1 MDLVENPEEV
11 EEKRKEISGS
21 ARLRRLLGILVF
33 FCAFFTISFSVLYLA
48 VFLGNLSISS
58 PISLPS
64 QCKIV
69 SSSVDLR
76 SSKVC
81 ELGLLNYKAKHVL
94 YPSERKKFRCHYDY
108 YWASVFK
115 GLPSAVYI
123 PCVVCRLLHSGGS
136 TQCAQSAHH
145 RVLTRRAE
153 AVTEVEYMDHSGQAR
168 SALAEAPNEALPSD
182 CRPNFSGA
190 WLTKDKFEV
199 NKTYECWYTLG
210 ISKVHIYQAGF
221 FDCDAKDPSTIE
233 MFIRY
238 LILFMRIVK
247 SWYVSGVL
255 YWHWRW
261 EAVAGVIA
269 GFCTS
274 IMTVILFAL
283 LRKLFSC
290 IYQLSVVRRFTLP
303 FKKVRLRRVCF
314 LLAYVSFTSWLAV
327 QYFRRIGLPEIAV
340 YYSM

>member
-1 MDLVENPEEV
+1 MDLSENQ
-11 EEKRKEISGS
+11 EEKRKEIHGS
-21 ARLRRLLGILVF
+21 TRLRRLSGILVF
-33 FCAFFTISFSVLYLA
+33 LCGVFSLSFSLLYVA
-48 VFLGNLSISS
+48 VFLGNLSVSS

-94 YPSERKKFRCHYDY
+94 YPSERKKFRCRYDY

-115 GLPSAVYI
+115 
-123 PCVVCRLLHSGGS
+123 
-136 TQCAQSAHH
+136 
-145 RVLTRRAE
+145 
-153 AVTEVEYMDHSGQAR
+153 VEYMDHSGQAR
-168 SALAEAPNEALPSD
+168 LALAEAPYEALPSD

-210 ISKVHIYQAGF
+210 ISKVHIYQDGF
-221 FDCDAKDPSTIE
+221 FDCQAKDPSTIE

-238 LILFMRIVK
+238 LILFMRILK
-247 SWYVSGVL
+247 SWYVSGVS

-261 EAVAGVIA
+261 EAVAGVIT

-274 IMTVILFAL
+274 MISVIVFGL
-283 LRKLFSC
+283 LGKLFSC
-290 IYQLSVVRRFTLP
+290 ICQLSVVRRLTLP
-303 FKKVRLRRVCF
+303 LNKVRLKRICF

-327 QYFRRIGLPEIAV
+327 QYLRRIGLPEIAV
-340 YYSM
+340 QYSM

>member
-11 EEKRKEISGS
+11 EEKRKGISGS

-115 GLPSAVYI
+115 
-123 PCVVCRLLHSGGS
+123 
-136 TQCAQSAHH
+136 
-145 RVLTRRAE
+145 
-153 AVTEVEYMDHSGQAR
+153 VEYMDHSGQAR

-238 LILFMRIVK
+238 LILFMRILK

-283 LRKLFSC
+283 LRKLFSY

-303 FKKVRLRRVCF
+303 FNKVRLRRVCF

>member
-21 ARLRRLLGILVF
+21 ARLRRVLGILVF

-115 GLPSAVYI
+115 
-123 PCVVCRLLHSGGS
+123 
-136 TQCAQSAHH
+136 
-145 RVLTRRAE
+145 
-153 AVTEVEYMDHSGQAR
+153 VEYVDHSGQAR

-199 NKTYECWYTLG
+199 NKTYKCWYTLG

-238 LILFMRIVK
+238 LILFMRILK

-303 FKKVRLRRVCF
+303 FNKVRLRRVCF

>member
-115 GLPSAVYI
+115 
-123 PCVVCRLLHSGGS
+123 
-136 TQCAQSAHH
+136 
-145 RVLTRRAE
+145 
-153 AVTEVEYMDHSGQAR
+153 VEYMDHSGQAR

-238 LILFMRIVK
+238 LILFMRILK

-283 LRKLFSC
+283 LRKLFSY

-303 FKKVRLRRVCF
+303 FNKVRLRRVCF
-314 LLAYVSFTSWLAV
+314 LLAYASFTSWLAI

>member
-1 MDLVENPEEV
+1 MDLAENPEEV
-11 EEKRKEISGS
+11 EEKRKEIRGS
-21 ARLRRLLGILVF
+21 ARLRRLLEILVF
-33 FCAFFTISFSVLYLA
+33 FCAFFTLSFSLVYLA

-81 ELGLLNYKAKHVL
+81 DLGLLNYKAKHVL
-94 YPSERKKFRCHYDY
+94 YPSESKKFRCHYDY

-115 GLPSAVYI
+115 
-123 PCVVCRLLHSGGS
+123 
-136 TQCAQSAHH
+136 
-145 RVLTRRAE
+145 
-153 AVTEVEYMDHSGQAR
+153 VEYMDHSGQAR
-168 SALAEAPNEALPSD
+168 LALAEAPNEALPSD

-210 ISKVHIYQAGF
+210 ISKVHIYQDGF
-221 FDCDAKDPSTIE
+221 FDCHAKDPSTIE

-238 LILFMRIVK
+238 LILFMRILK
-247 SWYVSGVL
+247 SWYVSGVS
-255 YWHWRW
+255 YWKW

-274 IMTVILFAL
+274 MITVLFVGIL
-283 LRKLFSC
+283 RRLFSC
-290 IYQLSVVRRFTLP
+290 ICQLSLARRLTLP
-303 FKKVRLRRVCF
+303 LNKVRLKRICF

-340 YYSM
+340 QYSM

>member
-1 MDLVENPEEV
+1 MDLAENQEVV
-11 EEKRKEISGS
+11 EEKRKEIPGS
-21 ARLRRLLGILVF
+21 TRFRRLLGILVF
-33 FCAFFTISFSVLYLA
+33 FCGVFSLSFSLLYIA

-94 YPSERKKFRCHYDY
+94 YPSERKKFRCRYDY

-115 GLPSAVYI
+115 
-123 PCVVCRLLHSGGS
+123 
-136 TQCAQSAHH
+136 
-145 RVLTRRAE
+145 
-153 AVTEVEYMDHSGQAR
+153 VEYMDHSGQAIL
-168 SALAEAPNEALPSD
+168 ALAEAPNEALPSD

-199 NKTYECWYTLG
+199 NKTYECWYTPG
-210 ISKVHIYQAGF
+210 ISKVHIYQDGF
-221 FDCDAKDPSTIE
+221 FDCQAKDPSTIE

-238 LILFMRIVK
+238 LILSGRGRPKKYWGEVIRQDMAQFQLTEDMTLDRRFMRILK
-247 SWYVSGVL
+247 SWYVSGVS

-274 IMTVILFAL
+274 MISVIVFGL
-283 LRKLFSC
+283 LGKLFSC
-290 IYQLSVVRRFTLP
+290 ICQLSVVRRLTLP
-303 FKKVRLRRVCF
+303 LNKVRLKRICF

-327 QYFRRIGLPEIAV
+327 QYLRRIGLPEIAV
-340 YYSM
+340 QYSM

>member
-1 MDLVENPEEV
+1 MDLADNQEEV
-11 EEKRKEISGS
+11 EEKRKEEI
-21 ARLRRLLGILVF
+21 REPTRFRRLLWILF
-33 FCAFFTISFSVLYLA
+33 FFFAFFSLSFSLLYLA

-94 YPSERKKFRCHYDY
+94 YPSERKKFRCRYDY

-115 GLPSAVYI
+115 VTTTICCSLRYYFPVIVLLVYMLISSYQQDLMHLKLKLPDKKELETFQLGVIHESLGSDLCMVPCHEMKYLHAVM
-123 PCVVCRLLHSGGS
+123 HFFF
-136 TQCAQSAHH
+136 Q
-145 RVLTRRAE
+145 
-153 AVTEVEYMDHSGQAR
+153 
-168 SALAEAPNEALPSD
+168 
-182 CRPNFSGA
+182 
-190 WLTKDKFEV
+190 V

-210 ISKVHIYQAGF
+210 ISKVHIYEDGF
-221 FDCDAKDPSTIE
+221 FDCQAKDPSTIE

-238 LILFMRIVK
+238 LILFMRILK
-247 SWYVSGVL
+247 SWYVSGTSA
-255 YWHWRW
+255 WHWRW

-274 IMTVILFAL
+274 MISIVFFAL
-283 LRKLFSC
+283 LQRLISR
-290 IYQLSVVRRFTLP
+290 IYQLSVTRMLTLSLN
-303 FKKVRLRRVCF
+303 KVRLKRVCF
-314 LLAYVSFTSWLAV
+314 LLAYVSFTSWLAI

-340 YYSM
+340 HYSM

>member
-1 MDLVENPEEV
+1 MDLAENQEEI
-11 EEKRKEISGS
+11 EGKRKEEIREPT
-21 ARLRRLLGILVF
+21 RLRRLLGILF
-33 FCAFFTISFSVLYLA
+33 FFFAFFSLSFSLLYLA

-94 YPSERKKFRCHYDY
+94 YPSERKKFRCRYDY

-115 GLPSAVYI
+115 
-123 PCVVCRLLHSGGS
+123 
-136 TQCAQSAHH
+136 
-145 RVLTRRAE
+145 
-153 AVTEVEYMDHSGQAR
+153 VEYMDHSGQAR
-168 SALAEAPNEALPSD
+168 LALAEAPNEALPSD
-182 CRPNFSGA
+182 CRPNFSAA
-190 WLTKDKFEV
+190 WLTKDKFKV

-210 ISKVHIYQAGF
+210 ISKVHIYEDGF
-221 FDCDAKDPSTIE
+221 FDCQAKDPSTIE

-238 LILFMRIVK
+238 LILFMRILK
-247 SWYVSGVL
+247 SWYVSRVSA
-255 YWHWRW
+255 WHWRW

-274 IMTVILFAL
+274 MISIVFFTL
-283 LRKLFSC
+283 LQRLISR
-290 IYQLSVVRRFTLP
+290 IYQLSVTRRLTLSLN
-303 FKKVRLRRVCF
+303 KVRLKRVCF
-314 LLAYVSFTSWLAV
+314 LLAYVSFTSWLAI

-340 YYSM
+340 HYSM

>member
-11 EEKRKEISGS
+11 EEKRKGISGS

-115 GLPSAVYI
+115 
-123 PCVVCRLLHSGGS
+123 
-136 TQCAQSAHH
+136 
-145 RVLTRRAE
+145 
-153 AVTEVEYMDHSGQAR
+153 VEYMDHSGQAR

-238 LILFMRIVK
+238 LILFMRILK

-283 LRKLFSC
+283 LRKFFSC
-290 IYQLSVVRRFTLP
+290 IYQLSVVRRFTQP
-303 FKKVRLRRVCF
+303 FNKFRLRRVCF

>member
-1 MDLVENPEEV
+1 MDLAANPEEV
-11 EEKRKEISGS
+11 KEKRKEIRGS
-21 ARLRRLLGILVF
+21 ARFRRLFGILVF
-33 FCAFFTISFSVLYLA
+33 LCAFFTIAFSLVYLA

-115 GLPSAVYI
+115 
-123 PCVVCRLLHSGGS
+123 
-136 TQCAQSAHH
+136 
-145 RVLTRRAE
+145 
-153 AVTEVEYMDHSGQAR
+153 VEYMDHSGQAR
-168 SALAEAPNEALPSD
+168 LALAEAPNEALPSD

-210 ISKVHIYQAGF
+210 ISKVHIYQDGF
-221 FDCDAKDPSTIE
+221 FNCHSNDPSTIE

-238 LILFMRIVK
+238 LILFMRILK
-247 SWYVSGVL
+247 SWYVSGVS

-269 GFCTS
+269 GFFTS
-274 IMTVILFAL
+274 MISVIFLGL

-290 IYQLSVVRRFTLP
+290 IYQLSVARRLTLP
-303 FKKVRLRRVCF
+303 LNKVRLRRVCF
-314 LLAYVSFTSWLAV
+314 LIAYVSFTSWLAI

-340 YYSM
+340 YYST

>member
-1 MDLVENPEEV
+1 MDLADNQEEV
-11 EEKRKEISGS
+11 EEKRKEEI
-21 ARLRRLLGILVF
+21 REPTRFRRLLWILF
-33 FCAFFTISFSVLYLA
+33 FFFAFFSLSFSLLYLA

-94 YPSERKKFRCHYDY
+94 YPSERKKFRCRYDY

-115 GLPSAVYI
+115 
-123 PCVVCRLLHSGGS
+123 
-136 TQCAQSAHH
+136 
-145 RVLTRRAE
+145 
-153 AVTEVEYMDHSGQAR
+153 VEYMDHSGQAR
-168 SALAEAPNEALPSD
+168 LALAEAPNEALPSD
-182 CRPNFSGA
+182 CRPNFSAA
-190 WLTKDKFEV
+190 WLTKDKFKV

-210 ISKVHIYQAGF
+210 ISKVHIYEDGF
-221 FDCDAKDPSTIE
+221 FDCQAKDPSTIE

-238 LILFMRIVK
+238 LILFMRILK
-247 SWYVSGVL
+247 SWYVSGTSA
-255 YWHWRW
+255 WHWRW

-274 IMTVILFAL
+274 MISIVFFAL
-283 LRKLFSC
+283 LQRLISR
-290 IYQLSVVRRFTLP
+290 IYQLSVTRMLTLSLN
-303 FKKVRLRRVCF
+303 KVRLKRVCF
-314 LLAYVSFTSWLAV
+314 LLAYVSFTSWLAI

-340 YYSM
+340 HYSM

>member
-1 MDLVENPEEV
+1 MDLAENR
-11 EEKRKEISGS
+11 EKRKEIRGS
-21 ARLRRLLGILVF
+21 AKLRRLLGILAF
-33 FCAFFTISFSVLYLA
+33 FCALFTVAYSLVYLA
-48 VFLGNLSISS
+48 VILGNLSISS

-94 YPSERKKFRCHYDY
+94 YPSESKKFRCHYDY

-115 GLPSAVYI
+115 
-123 PCVVCRLLHSGGS
+123 
-136 TQCAQSAHH
+136 
-145 RVLTRRAE
+145 
-153 AVTEVEYMDHSGQAR
+153 VEYMDHSGQAR
-168 SALAEAPNEALPSD
+168 LALAEAPNEALPSD

-210 ISKVHIYQAGF
+210 ISKVHIYQDGF
-221 FDCDAKDPSTIE
+221 FDCQAKDPSTIE
-233 MFIRY
+233 MFMRY
-238 LILFMRIVK
+238 LILFMRILK
-247 SWYVSGVL
+247 SWYVSGVS
-255 YWHWRW
+255 YWHWKW

-269 GFCTS
+269 GFLTS
-274 IMTVILFAL
+274 MISIIFFGL
-283 LRKLFSC
+283 LRRMFSC
-290 IYQLSVVRRFTLP
+290 IYQLSVARRLTLSLN
-303 FKKVRLRRVCF
+303 KVRLRRVCF
-314 LLAYVSFTSWLAV
+314 LIAYVSFTSWLAI

-340 YYSM
+340 YYST

>member
-1 MDLVENPEEV
+1 MGLAANPE
-11 EEKRKEISGS
+11 KKKEIRG
-21 ARLRRLLGILVF
+21 LMRLLGILVF
-33 FCAFFTISFSVLYLA
+33 FCALVTILFSLIYFA

-81 ELGLLNYKAKHVL
+81 ELGLLNYKAKRVL
-94 YPSERKKFRCHYDY
+94 YPSERKMFRCHYDY

-115 GLPSAVYI
+115 
-123 PCVVCRLLHSGGS
+123 
-136 TQCAQSAHH
+136 
-145 RVLTRRAE
+145 
-153 AVTEVEYMDHSGQAR
+153 VEYMDHSGQAR
-168 SALAEAPNEALPSD
+168 LALAEAPNEALPSD

-190 WLTKDKFEV
+190 WSTKDKFEV

-210 ISKVHIYQAGF
+210 ISKVHIYQDGF
-221 FDCDAKDPSTIE
+221 SDCQGKYPSTIE

-238 LILFMRIVK
+238 LILFMRILK
-247 SWYVSGVL
+247 SWYVSGVS
-255 YWHWRW
+255 YWYGRW

-274 IMTVILFAL
+274 MISVTFLGF
-283 LRKLFSC
+283 LRKLCSC
-290 IYQLSVVRRFTLP
+290 IYKLSVARRLTLP
-303 FKKVRLRRVCF
+303 LNKICLRRVCF

-327 QYFRRIGLPEIAV
+327 QYFRHIGLPEVAV
-340 YYSM
+340 RYSI

>member
-1 MDLVENPEEV
+1 MDLAENQEVV
-11 EEKRKEISGS
+11 EEKRKEIPGS
-21 ARLRRLLGILVF
+21 TRFRRLLGILVF
-33 FCAFFTISFSVLYLA
+33 FCGVFSLSFSLLYIA

-94 YPSERKKFRCHYDY
+94 YPSERKKFRCRYDY

-115 GLPSAVYI
+115 
-123 PCVVCRLLHSGGS
+123 
-136 TQCAQSAHH
+136 
-145 RVLTRRAE
+145 
-153 AVTEVEYMDHSGQAR
+153 VEYMDHSGQAR
-168 SALAEAPNEALPSD
+168 LALAEAPNEALPSD

-199 NKTYECWYTLG
+199 NKTYECWYTPG
-210 ISKVHIYQAGF
+210 ISKVHIYQDGF
-221 FDCDAKDPSTIE
+221 FDCQAKDPSTIE

-238 LILFMRIVK
+238 LILFMRILK
-247 SWYVSGVL
+247 SWYVSGVS

-274 IMTVILFAL
+274 MISVIVFGL
-283 LRKLFSC
+283 LGKLFSC
-290 IYQLSVVRRFTLP
+290 ICQLSVVRRLTLP
-303 FKKVRLRRVCF
+303 LNKVRLKRICF

-327 QYFRRIGLPEIAV
+327 QYLRRIGLPEIAV
-340 YYSM
+340 QYSM

>member
-11 EEKRKEISGS
+11 EEKRKEKSGS

-115 GLPSAVYI
+115 
-123 PCVVCRLLHSGGS
+123 
-136 TQCAQSAHH
+136 
-145 RVLTRRAE
+145 
-153 AVTEVEYMDHSGQAR
+153 VEYMDHSGQAR

-238 LILFMRIVK
+238 LILFVRILK

-303 FKKVRLRRVCF
+303 FNKVRLRRLCF

-327 QYFRRIGLPEIAV
+327 QYFRQIGLPEIAV

>member
-1 MDLVENPEEV
+1 MDLAANPE
-11 EEKRKEISGS
+11 KKKEIHGP
-21 ARLRRLLGILVF
+21 ARLGRLLGILVF
-33 FCAFFTISFSVLYLA
+33 FCAFFTILFSLVYLA

-115 GLPSAVYI
+115 
-123 PCVVCRLLHSGGS
+123 
-136 TQCAQSAHH
+136 
-145 RVLTRRAE
+145 
-153 AVTEVEYMDHSGQAR
+153 VEYMDHSGQAR
-168 SALAEAPNEALPSD
+168 LALTEAPYEALPSD

-199 NKTYECWYTLG
+199 NETYECWYTLG
-210 ISKVHIYQAGF
+210 ISKVHIYQDGF
-221 FDCDAKDPSTIE
+221 FDCQAKDPSTIE

-238 LILFMRIVK
+238 LILFMRILK
-247 SWYVSGVL
+247 SWYVSGL
-255 YWHWRW
+255 SYFHWRW

-274 IMTVILFAL
+274 MISVIFLGL
-283 LRKLFSC
+283 LRRLFSC
-290 IYQLSVVRRFTLP
+290 IYQLSVARRLTLP
-303 FKKVRLRRVCF
+303 LNKVRLRRVCF

-327 QYFRRIGLPEIAV
+327 QYFRRIGLPKIAV

>member
-33 FCAFFTISFSVLYLA
+33 FCAFLTISFSVLYLA

-115 GLPSAVYI
+115 
-123 PCVVCRLLHSGGS
+123 
-136 TQCAQSAHH
+136 
-145 RVLTRRAE
+145 
-153 AVTEVEYMDHSGQAR
+153 VEYMDHSGQAR

-238 LILFMRIVK
+238 LILFMRILK

-274 IMTVILFAL
+274 IMTFVFFRCDNTLIWLVTAGSGYEL
-283 LRKLFSC
+283 VGRSIFS
-290 IYQLSVVRRFTLP
+290 
-303 FKKVRLRRVCF
+303 
-314 LLAYVSFTSWLAV
+314 
-327 QYFRRIGLPEIAV
+327 
-340 YYSM
+340 

>member
-33 FCAFFTISFSVLYLA
+33 FCAFFTVSFSVLYLA

-115 GLPSAVYI
+115 
-123 PCVVCRLLHSGGS
+123 
-136 TQCAQSAHH
+136 
-145 RVLTRRAE
+145 
-153 AVTEVEYMDHSGQAR
+153 VEYMDHSGQAR

-238 LILFMRIVK
+238 LILFVRILR

-261 EAVAGVIA
+261 EAVTGVIA

-303 FKKVRLRRVCF
+303 FNKVRLRRVCF

>member
-115 GLPSAVYI
+115 
-123 PCVVCRLLHSGGS
+123 
-136 TQCAQSAHH
+136 
-145 RVLTRRAE
+145 
-153 AVTEVEYMDHSGQAR
+153 VEYMDHSGQAR
-168 SALAEAPNEALPSD
+168 SALTEAPNEALPSD

-238 LILFMRIVK
+238 LILFMRILK

-303 FKKVRLRRVCF
+303 FNKVRLRRVCF

>member
-21 ARLRRLLGILVF
+21 ARLRRILGILVF

-115 GLPSAVYI
+115 
-123 PCVVCRLLHSGGS
+123 
-136 TQCAQSAHH
+136 
-145 RVLTRRAE
+145 
-153 AVTEVEYMDHSGQAR
+153 VEYMDHSGQAR

-238 LILFMRIVK
+238 LILFVRILK

-290 IYQLSVVRRFTLP
+290 IYQLSAVRRFTLP
-303 FKKVRLRRVCF
+303 FNKVRLRRVCF

>member
-1 MDLVENPEEV
+1 MDLAENQEKV
-11 EEKRKEISGS
+11 EEKKKEEIREPT
-21 ARLRRLLGILVF
+21 RLRRLLGILF
-33 FCAFFTISFSVLYLA
+33 FLFAFFSLSFSLLYLA

-94 YPSERKKFRCHYDY
+94 YPSERKKFRCRYDY

-115 GLPSAVYI
+115 
-123 PCVVCRLLHSGGS
+123 
-136 TQCAQSAHH
+136 
-145 RVLTRRAE
+145 
-153 AVTEVEYMDHSGQAR
+153 VEYMDHSGQAR
-168 SALAEAPNEALPSD
+168 LALAEAPNEALPSD
-182 CRPNFSGA
+182 CRPNFSTA
-190 WLTKDKFEV
+190 WLTKDKFKV

-210 ISKVHIYQAGF
+210 ISKVHIYEDGF
-221 FDCDAKDPSTIE
+221 FDCQAKDPSTIE

-238 LILFMRIVK
+238 LILFMRILK
-247 SWYVSGVL
+247 SWYVSGASA
-255 YWHWRW
+255 WHWRW

-274 IMTVILFAL
+274 MISIVFFAL
-283 LRKLFSC
+283 LQRLISR
-290 IYQLSVVRRFTLP
+290 IYQLSVTRRLTLSLN
-303 FKKVRLRRVCF
+303 KVRLKRVCF
-314 LLAYVSFTSWLAV
+314 LLAYVSFSSWLAI

-340 YYSM
+340 HYSM

>member
-21 ARLRRLLGILVF
+21 ARLRRVLGILVF

-115 GLPSAVYI
+115 LVWRVIIHTDDPGSIPPQCPSSHRACLLWFTSLVWSANYYTVGVGLPSEHTTEYS
-123 PCVVCRLLHSGGS
+123 PEGQRLWQRLLRCG
-136 TQCAQSAHH
+136 
-145 RVLTRRAE
+145 
-153 AVTEVEYMDHSGQAR
+153 
-168 SALAEAPNEALPSD
+168 
-182 CRPNFSGA
+182 
-190 WLTKDKFEV
+190 
-199 NKTYECWYTLG
+199 
-210 ISKVHIYQAGF
+210 
-221 FDCDAKDPSTIE
+221 
-233 MFIRY
+233 
-238 LILFMRIVK
+238 
-247 SWYVSGVL
+247 L
-255 YWHWRW
+255 YW
-261 EAVAGVIA
+261 GSKNILITY
-269 GFCTS
+269 CTHFYTFF
-274 IMTVILFAL
+274 IYAVILINLDDNYSDAFWIFPSLCYPLSSFGVPSAS
-283 LRKLFSC
+283 RSRC
-290 IYQLSVVRRFTLP
+290 I
-303 FKKVRLRRVCF
+303 
-314 LLAYVSFTSWLAV
+314 
-327 QYFRRIGLPEIAV
+327 
-340 YYSM
+340 

>member
-115 GLPSAVYI
+115 
-123 PCVVCRLLHSGGS
+123 
-136 TQCAQSAHH
+136 
-145 RVLTRRAE
+145 
-153 AVTEVEYMDHSGQAR
+153 VEYMDHSGQAR

-238 LILFMRIVK
+238 LILFMRILK

-303 FKKVRLRRVCF
+303 FNKVRLRRVCF